1 MGFRARLSL
10 VRSRSETGAVMVEL
24 AIVAPLLV
32 MLAMGIFE
40 FGVAYRTDLSVG
52 NAGRSGARIGSNAAT
67 NELADHALLS
77 GVGSAMSDLDL
88 AKVNMV
94 VVYRA
99 DDPDGDVPAGCTSA
113 SALSAG
119 GSNADNCN
127 TYDPGDLQDVVNGPV
142 GSQSSFDDPS
152 CAGDKDAMWC
162 PSTERHNSQ
171 GDPGGPDYLGVYL
184 SYDHDLV
191 TGLFGATITITDHT
205 VMRLEPEE
213 SLVGAGA

>member
-1 MGFRARLSL
+1 MLRTRLRL
-10 VRSRSETGAVMVEL
+10 LRLRSERGAVMVEL
-24 AIVAPLLV
+24 AIVAPLIV

-40 FGVAYRTDLSVG
+40 FGVAYRSDLSVG

-67 NELADHALLS
+67 HNLADHAILS
-77 GVGSAMSDLDL
+77 GLGSAMSDLDL
-88 AKVNMV
+88 DKVNMV

-99 DDPDGDVPAGCTSA
+99 DDADGEVPPGCITS

-127 TYDPGDLQDVVNGPV
+127 TYDKNDLMNVVNDPV
-142 GSQSSFDDPS
+142 GSQSSFDDPN
-152 CAGDKDAMWC
+152 CVGDKDAFWC
-162 PSTERHNSQ
+162 SATERENSQ
-171 GDPGGPDYLGVYL
+171 GAPGGPDYLGVYI

-191 TGLFGATITITDHT
+191 TGLFGATFTITDHT

-213 SLVGAGA
+213 SIVGNG